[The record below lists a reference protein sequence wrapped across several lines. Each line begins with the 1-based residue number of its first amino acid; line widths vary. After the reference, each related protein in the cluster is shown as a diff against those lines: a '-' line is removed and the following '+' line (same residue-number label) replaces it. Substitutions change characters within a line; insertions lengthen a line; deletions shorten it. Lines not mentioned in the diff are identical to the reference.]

1 MIHDKKEFGLG
12 LALMAGFLVVL
23 AVIFMPLFEGGRN
36 TIDYLDNVFNSISKN
51 SAYYIPELGKKA
63 AAHVDKNI
71 SLKIKASDEAQA
83 GRMEK
88 LLAQAGASVDRA
100 GAELAISADLGKL
113 LGVTLA
119 DADLL
124 FKNDRAALQGKYDVE
139 ARRTGFDW
147 HRMLGA
153 AAKELDRQQLFAE
166 SKAMRD
172 VMTKGVEPAY
182 NYFGVQAVPMKDLL
196 WVVLAALVG
205 YVVYTVWYGYAIL
218 FLFEGWGLRL
228 EH

>member
-12 LALMAGFLVVL
+12 LALLAGFFIVL
-23 AVIFMPLFEGGRN
+23 AVIFMPLFEGGKN
-36 TIDYLDNVFNSISKN
+36 TIDYLDNVFNAISKN

-63 AAHVDKNI
+63 AAHVDRQV
-71 SLKIKASDEAQA
+71 SLKVKASDEGQA
-83 GRMEK
+83 ERMEK
-88 LLAQAGASVDRA
+88 LLAQAGASVERA
-100 GAELAISADLGKL
+100 GTQLAFGVDLGKL

-124 FKNDRAALQGKYDVE
+124 FKNDGAALQGKYAEE
-139 ARRTGFDW
+139 ARRIGYDW

-153 AAKELDRQQLFAE
+153 AAKELDGQQLFAE
-166 SKAMRD
+166 SKTVRD
-172 VMTKGVEPAY
+172 VMTKAVEPAY
-182 NYFGVQAVPMKDLL
+182 NYFGVKAVPMKDLL

-205 YVVYTVWYGYAIL
+205 YVIYTVWYGYAIL
-218 FLFEGWGLRL
+218 YLFEGWGLKL

>member
-12 LALMAGFLVVL
+12 LALMAGFFVVFV
-23 AVIFMPLFEGGRN
+23 VIFMPLFEGGKN

-51 SAYYIPELGKKA
+51 SAYYIPALDKKA
-63 AAHVDKNI
+63 AAHADKQV
-71 SLKIKASDEAQA
+71 SLKIKAGDA
-83 GRMEK
+83 GQVERMEK
-88 LLAQAGASVDRA
+88 LLVQAGASVERA
-100 GAELAISADLGKL
+100 ETQLAASVDLGKL
-113 LGVTLA
+113 LGAALA

-124 FKNDRAALQGKYDVE
+124 FKNDGAALQGKYAVE
-139 ARRTGFDW
+139 ARRVGYDW
-147 HRMLGA
+147 HRMLGTV
-153 AAKELDRQQLFAE
+153 AKDLDGQHLFAE
-166 SKAMRD
+166 SKTVRD
-172 VMTKGVEPAY
+172 VMTKAVEPAY
-182 NYFGVQAVPMKDLL
+182 NYYGVKAVPMKDLL

>member
-12 LALMAGFLVVL
+12 LAMMAGFFVVL
-23 AVIFMPLFEGGRN
+23 VVIFMPLFEGGKN

-51 SAYYIPELGKKA
+51 SAYHIPELGKKA
-63 AAHVDKNI
+63 AVHVDKQV
-71 SLKIKASDEAQA
+71 SLKIKASDEGQA
-83 GRMEK
+83 ERMEK
-88 LLAQAGASVDRA
+88 LLAQAGASVERA
-100 GAELAISADLGKL
+100 GIQLAFSVDLGKL
-113 LGVTLA
+113 LGVALA

-124 FKNDRAALQGKYDVE
+124 FKNDETALQGKYAIE
-139 ARRTGFDW
+139 ARRTGYDW
-147 HRMLGA
+147 HRMLGV
-153 AAKELDRQQLFAE
+153 AAKELDGQQLFAE
-166 SKAMRD
+166 SKTVRD
-172 VMTKGVEPAY
+172 VMTKAVEPAY
-182 NYFGVQAVPMKDLL
+182 NYFGIQAVPMKDLL

>member
-23 AVIFMPLFEGGRN
+23 VVIFMPLFEGGKN

-51 SAYYIPELGKKA
+51 SAYYIPDLGKKA
-63 AAHVDKNI
+63 AVHADKQV
-71 SLKIKASDEAQA
+71 SLKINASDEGQVE
-83 GRMEK
+83 RMEK
-88 LLAQAGASVDRA
+88 LLAQAGASVERA
-100 GAELAISADLGKL
+100 GTQLAFSVDLGKL

-124 FKNDRAALQGKYDVE
+124 FKNDGAALQAKYAVE
-139 ARRTGFDW
+139 ARRTGHDW
-147 HRMLGA
+147 HSMLDA
-153 AAKELDRQQLFAE
+153 AAKELDGQQLFAE
-166 SKAMRD
+166 SKTVRD
-172 VMTKGVEPAY
+172 VMTKAVEPAY
-182 NYFGVQAVPMKDLL
+182 NYFGVKAVPMKDLL

-218 FLFEGWGLRL
+218 FLFEGWGLKL

>member
-23 AVIFMPLFEGGRN
+23 VFLFMPLFADGKN

-51 SAYYIPELGKKA
+51 SAYYIPEVGKKA
-63 AAHVDKNI
+63 AAHVDKQV
-71 SLKIKASDEAQA
+71 SLTIQASDAAQA

-88 LLAQAGASVDRA
+88 LLAQAGAGVTRT
-100 GAELAISADLGKL
+100 GTQLAINADLGRL
-113 LGVTLA
+113 LGATLA

-124 FKNDRAALQGKYDVE
+124 FRNDGAALLAKYDVE

-166 SKAMRD
+166 SKTVRD
-172 VMTKGVEPAY
+172 VMIKAIEPAY
-182 NYFGVQAVPMKDLL
+182 NYFGVQAVPMRDLL

-218 FLFEGWGLRL
+218 YLFEGWGLRL

>member
-12 LALMAGFLVVL
+12 LALMAGFLAVL
-23 AVIFMPLFEGGRN
+23 VVIFMPLFEGGKN

-51 SAYYIPELGKKA
+51 SAYYIPDLGKKVA
-63 AAHVDKNI
+63 VHVDRQIN
-71 SLKIKASDEAQA
+71 LKIKASDEAQA

-88 LLAQAGASVDRA
+88 LLAQAEAGVERMGAQLTFDV
-100 GAELAISADLGKL
+100 DLGRL
-113 LGVTLA
+113 LGVALA

-124 FKNDRAALQGKYDVE
+124 FKNDGTALQGKYTEE
-139 ARRTGFDW
+139 ARRIGYDW
-147 HRMLGA
+147 HRLLSA
-153 AAKELDRQQLFAE
+153 AARELDRQALFAE
-166 SKAMRD
+166 SKTVRD
-172 VMTKGVEPAY
+172 VMTKAVEPAY
-182 NYFGVQAVPMKDLL
+182 NYYGVKAVPMKDLL

-218 FLFEGWGLRL
+218 YLFEGWGLKL

>member
-12 LALMAGFLVVL
+12 LALMAGFLAVL
-23 AVIFMPLFEGGRN
+23 AVIFMPLFEGGKN

-63 AAHVDKNI
+63 AAHVDKQV
-71 SLKIKASDEAQA
+71 SLMIKASDAGQA
-83 GRMEK
+83 ERMEK
-88 LLAQAGASVDRA
+88 LLAQAGASVERT
-100 GAELAISADLGKL
+100 GTQLAFDVDLGKL

-124 FKNDRAALQGKYDVE
+124 FKNDGAALQGKYAVE
-139 ARRTGFDW
+139 ARRIGHDW

-153 AAKELDRQQLFAE
+153 AAKELDGQQLFAE
-166 SKAMRD
+166 SKTVRD
-172 VMTKGVEPAY
+172 VMTKAIEPAY
-182 NYFGVQAVPMKDLL
+182 NYFGVKAVPMKDLL

-205 YVVYTVWYGYAIL
+205 YVIYTVWYGYAIL
-218 FLFEGWGLRL
+218 FLFEGWGLKL

>member
-12 LALMAGFLVVL
+12 LALMAGFFVVL
-23 AVIFMPLFEGGRN
+23 AVIFMPLFEGGKN

-63 AAHVDKNI
+63 AVHVDKNV
-71 SLKIKASDEAQA
+71 SLTVKASDEAQA

-88 LLAQAGASVDRA
+88 LLAQAGASVERA
-100 GAELAISADLGKL
+100 GGQLAVNADLGRL
-113 LGVTLA
+113 LGAALA

-124 FKNDRAALQGKYDVE
+124 FKNDGAALEGKYAVE
-139 ARRTGFDW
+139 ARRTGHDW

-153 AAKELDRQQLFAE
+153 AAKALDGQQLFAE
-166 SKAMRD
+166 SKTVRD

-182 NYFGVQAVPMKDLL
+182 NYFGVKAVPMNELL

-218 FLFEGWGLRL
+218 FLFEGWGLKL

>member
-23 AVIFMPLFEGGRN
+23 AVIFMPLFEGGKN

-51 SAYYIPELGKKA
+51 SAYYIPDLTKKV
-63 AAHVDKNI
+63 AAHAGKHV
-71 SLKIKASDEAQA
+71 SLTVKAGDEAQA
-83 GRMEK
+83 DRMQQ
-88 LLAQAGASVDRA
+88 LLAQAGAS
-100 GAELAISADLGKL
+100 AERTGSQLAINADLGRL
-113 LGVTLA
+113 LDMTLT

-124 FKNDRAALQGKYDVE
+124 FKNDANALQAKYQSE
-139 ARRTGFDW
+139 ARRTGYDW

-218 FLFEGWGLRL
+218 FLFEGWGLKL

>member
-12 LALMAGFLVVL
+12 LVLMAGFFVVL
-23 AVIFMPLFEGGRN
+23 AVIFLPLFEGGRN
-36 TIDYLDNVFNSISKN
+36 TIDYLDNVFNAISKN
-51 SAYYIPELGKKA
+51 SAYYIPDLDKKA
-63 AAHVDKNI
+63 AAHVDKQV
-71 SLKIKASDEAQA
+71 SLKIKAGDEAQA

-88 LLAQAGASVDRA
+88 LLAQAGAGVERA
-100 GAELAISADLGKL
+100 GGQLAVNADLGRL
-113 LGVTLA
+113 LGAALA

-124 FKNDRAALQGKYDVE
+124 FKNDGAALAGKYAVE
-139 ARRTGFDW
+139 ARRTGHDW

-153 AAKELDRQQLFAE
+153 AAKELDGQQLFAE
-166 SKAMRD
+166 SKTVRD

-182 NYFGVQAVPMKDLL
+182 NYFGVKAVPMNELL

-218 FLFEGWGLRL
+218 FLFEGWGLKL